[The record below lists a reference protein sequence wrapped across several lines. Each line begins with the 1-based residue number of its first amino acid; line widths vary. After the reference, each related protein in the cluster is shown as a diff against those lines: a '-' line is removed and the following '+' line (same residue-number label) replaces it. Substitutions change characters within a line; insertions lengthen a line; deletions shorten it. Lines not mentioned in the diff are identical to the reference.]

1 MSDPQF
7 IKTPSEL
14 EDHPSSHINWIEG
27 DRITFTTNDLSE
39 VLDQVR

>member
-7 IKTPSEL
+7 IKTPSEM
-14 EDHPSSHINWIEG
+14 EDHPSHINWIEG